1 MKKKTDKKRG
11 GQTGNKN
18 ALKHGF
24 YSELL
29 TKEEI
34 ARLNKIKDVDLDDET
49 SLLRALVYRFAQNI
63 DTGDMDEARK
73 TANTIANMI
82 QGINTTQRT
91 KLLAKGAGGEIAET
105 IMQALLSLNPYKE
118 L

>member
-1 MKKKTDKKRG
+1 MKKGTGKKRG
-11 GQTGNKN
+11 GQPNNKN

-24 YSELL
+24 YSEIL

-34 ARLNKIKDVDLDDET
+34 ARLNKIKEIDLNDET
-49 SLLRALVYRFAQNI
+49 SLLRALVFRFAQQI
-63 DTGDMDEARK
+63 DTGDMENARK
-73 TANTIANMI
+73 TANTITNMI

-105 IMQALLSLNPYKE
+105 IMQALLSLNPYKD